1 MCGFLTLGVGVVTY
15 PISHPVEWLKME
27 KKKKKGQIWGCG
39 GLIALITGGH
49 IIQPLQDHP
58 DFTQEIMSTEALKQ
72 KCS

>member
-1 MCGFLTLGVGVVTY
+1 MAKDGR
-15 PISHPVEWLKME
+15 
-27 KKKKKGQIWGCG
+27 KKKKRQIWGCG